1 MATRRPKVPS
11 AQFSAGTKNTPAVH
25 DAGPASTGRTT
36 PDHGPGAP
44 VTAASGKSAA
54 GKPVTGKPAAGKPAS
69 VHNEPGRH
77 GHRNNAHPAAGTNAA
92 GSNSAG
98 TNSTA
103 KAAKPA
109 AEADGNRRSH
119 REGVI
124 HGTAGTPVP
133 ARSFSGRL
141 LVVGLAMAAIT
152 VMLAPNVHTFLE
164 QRAEISDLKASIAAE
179 SAQQGAFKSELAR
192 WDDPA
197 YVKQQARDRV
207 SMLMPG
213 ETGYWVYGA
222 DGVESTGNPADAAKV
237 AASAASSAKNATE
250 VTTEPWLD
258 ALWTSI
264 EKSAEVK
271 TAPSP
276 AAAKP
281 NGSSTST
288 GK

>member
-11 AQFSAGTKNTPAVH
+11 AQFSAGTKNQPTDH
-25 DAGPASTGRTT
+25 DAGPVTGNRTT

-44 VTAASGKSAA
+44 VTAAAGKS
-54 GKPVTGKPAAGKPAS
+54 GAGKPAT

-77 GHRNNAHPAAGTNAA
+77 GHRNNAHRDAGRTA
-92 GSNSAG
+92 AG

-103 KAAKPA
+103 GTSPAAKPA
-109 AEADGNRRSH
+109 PAAETGGNRRSH
-119 REGVI
+119 REGVV
-124 HGTAGTPVP
+124 HDTAGTPVP

-179 SAQQGAFKSELAR
+179 SAQQGAYKSELAR

-258 ALWTSI
+258 SLWTSI

-276 AAAKP
+276 AAAQPK
-281 NGSSTST
+281 GSSTQT